1 MRWRDRIAKAFRLGP
16 ATVDAFETT
25 FGHDQER
32 YAPAAYGDYPATNAA
47 VFACSSIRAKNLA
60 KLRLRIYKRAANGER
75 VEVTSGRL
83 FDLMQSVNGYWTFR
97 RLIRMTEMSLCTYGQ
112 AFWVLEN
119 GVEGRTSAQSAPRE
133 IWWANPAKMTVVPD
147 PVSYI
152 KGFLYEDQGTT
163 LAFDPAD
170 VIWLKYDNPADEFSG
185 LSPIASARLAIDTAA
200 GAMRSNRQIF
210 DSGMM
215 LSGVIGPA
223 DKTSS
228 LTREQ
233 AEQLSQM
240 LERRFKGADKAHR
253 TAVLTQPITFTPMNL
268 TPKDA
273 EFLSLM
279 SYGVR
284 EVCTVYGVA
293 PQLIGDQ
300 THSTY
305 SNYEQAA
312 KALWTDTL
320 LPEARFFADE
330 ITEQLVPL
338 FGNEADEVEFD
349 TSDIETLQ
357 EDRAEVIDQITKLV
371 GIGVPLNRA
380 LQELAPRFLPPG
392 KTGYA
397 WGDAAWLNTT
407 VFSPVTEETMA
418 GLAKAPPPTA
428 LPSTE
433 VSTTP
438 PVKALQAIAWPVLAL
453 PSPAITA
460 SGKAW
465 HEYDSVGHMATW
477 KAFTTQTDK
486 HEPEFERMMREYFR
500 RQQASALS
508 RLRSKAAKAPGDAAE
523 EPISLAEWNRR
534 LRALGQPLIT
544 ATVGDA
550 GDATLTDLGILAR
563 FDLQSPQAVAMI
575 EGRAQRFARSV
586 NDTTYAALQQTLVAG
601 INAGEGIPELSAR
614 VSTIFTDAATWRA
627 TAIARTEVVGA
638 YNSGA
643 LEGAHQS
650 GVVTGKNWLAA
661 LDSRTR
667 ESHVAAHRDPR
678 NRNIPLDQPFYVGDV
693 TGMAPHD
700 LPSAKEVVNCRCT
713 LTFETD

>member
-119 GVEGRTSAQSAPRE
+119 GVEGRTAAQSAPRE

-371 GIGVPLNRA
+371 GVGVPLNRA

-397 WGDAAWLNTT
+397 WGDSAWLPATLVPINDGAAPQL
-407 VFSPVTEETMA
+407 PV
-418 GLAKAPPPTA
+418 AP
-428 LPSTE
+428 
-433 VSTTP
+433 TP
-438 PVKALQAIAWPVLAL
+438 APVKALQAIAWPVLAL
-453 PSPAITA
+453 PSPSVTA

-586 NDTTYAALQQTLVAG
+586 NDTTYASLQQTLVAG

-678 NRNIPLDQPFYVGDV
+678 NRNIPLDQPFHVGDV

>member
-1 MRWRDRIAKAFRLGP
+1 M
-16 ATVDAFETT
+16 
-25 FGHDQER
+25 
-32 YAPAAYGDYPATNAA
+32 
-47 VFACSSIRAKNLA
+47 
-60 KLRLRIYKRAANGER
+60 
-75 VEVTSGRL
+75 
-83 FDLMQSVNGYWTFR
+83 
-97 RLIRMTEMSLCTYGQ
+97 
-112 AFWVLEN
+112 
-119 GVEGRTSAQSAPRE
+119 
-133 IWWANPAKMTVVPD
+133 
-147 PVSYI
+147 
-152 KGFLYEDQGTT
+152 
-163 LAFDPAD
+163 
-170 VIWLKYDNPADEFSG
+170 
-185 LSPIASARLAIDTAA
+185 
-200 GAMRSNRQIF
+200 
-210 DSGMM
+210 
-215 LSGVIGPA
+215 
-223 DKTSS
+223 
-228 LTREQ
+228 
-233 AEQLSQM
+233 
-240 LERRFKGADKAHR
+240 
-253 TAVLTQPITFTPMNL
+253 
-268 TPKDA
+268 
-273 EFLSLM
+273 
-279 SYGVR
+279 
-284 EVCTVYGVA
+284 
-293 PQLIGDQ
+293 
-300 THSTY
+300 
-305 SNYEQAA
+305 
-312 KALWTDTL
+312 
-320 LPEARFFADE
+320 
-330 ITEQLVPL
+330 
-338 FGNEADEVEFD
+338 
-349 TSDIETLQ
+349 
-357 EDRAEVIDQITKLV
+357 
-371 GIGVPLNRA
+371 PLNRA

-438 PVKALQAIAWPVLAL
+438 PPVKALQSIAWPVLAL
-453 PSPAITA
+453 PSPAVTA
-460 SGKAW
+460 SGKAY
-465 HEYDSVGHMATW
+465 HEYESAAHMATW
-477 KAFTTQTDK
+477 KAFTTETDK
-486 HEPEFERMMREYFR
+486 HEPAFERMMREYFR

-563 FDLQSPQAVAMI
+563 FDLNSPQAVAMI

-586 NDTTYAALQQTLVAG
+586 NETTYAALQQTLVAG

-614 VSTIFTDAATWRA
+614 VATIFTDAATWRT

-643 LEGAHQS
+643 LEGAQQS

-678 NRNIPLDQPFYVGDV
+678 NRNIPLDQPFYVGNV

>member
-1 MRWRDRIAKAFRLGP
+1 
-16 ATVDAFETT
+16 
-25 FGHDQER
+25 
-32 YAPAAYGDYPATNAA
+32 
-47 VFACSSIRAKNLA
+47 
-60 KLRLRIYKRAANGER
+60 
-75 VEVTSGRL
+75 
-83 FDLMQSVNGYWTFR
+83 
-97 RLIRMTEMSLCTYGQ
+97 
-112 AFWVLEN
+112 
-119 GVEGRTSAQSAPRE
+119 
-133 IWWANPAKMTVVPD
+133 
-147 PVSYI
+147 
-152 KGFLYEDQGTT
+152 
-163 LAFDPAD
+163 
-170 VIWLKYDNPADEFSG
+170 
-185 LSPIASARLAIDTAA
+185 
-200 GAMRSNRQIF
+200 
-210 DSGMM
+210 
-215 LSGVIGPA
+215 
-223 DKTSS
+223 
-228 LTREQ
+228 
-233 AEQLSQM
+233 
-240 LERRFKGADKAHR
+240 
-253 TAVLTQPITFTPMNL
+253 
-268 TPKDA
+268 
-273 EFLSLM
+273 M

-371 GIGVPLNRA
+371 GVGVPLNRA

-392 KTGYA
+392 KTGYS